1 MTRDKCN
8 SISKLAGEVF
18 ENMFC
23 AGDMG
28 GGVDTCQVHTMLLIE
43 KKIKEK
49 VVLKHV

>member
-28 GGVDTCQVHTMLLIE
+28 GGVDTCQVHTMLLID
-43 KKIKEK
+43 KK
-49 VVLKHV
+49 